1 MVHPRAPPFISHL
14 FLCHFCLFPPI
25 RPHSPLGWGLYTCAL
40 LFFICARAPF
50 HSSYISFLLLSN
62 SSYASTL
69 PSVRGYTPARC
80 YFSSARARP
89 LSCLMYFSL
98 TSVYFPIKLSPEW
111 RPNGARWTASD
122 SILNLCGN
130 EKSNK
135 FAGAIL
141 GPFFGPKKWR
151 VN

>member
-25 RPHSPLGWGLYTCAL
+25 RSHSPLGWGLYTCAL

-50 HSSYISFLLLSN
+50 HSSYISFLLLSI

-80 YFSSARARP
+80 YCSSARAPPSVSHKFLSQLVFIPPDMLPLFPRLGVIHLRAVIFHLHARP
-89 LSCLMYFSL
+89 LPFLIYFSL
-98 TSVYFPIKLSPEW
+98 TSFYFPL
-111 RPNGARWTASD
+111 
-122 SILNLCGN
+122 
-130 EKSNK
+130 
-135 FAGAIL
+135 
-141 GPFFGPKKWR
+141 
-151 VN
+151 